1 MRDMP
6 ERIQG
11 CIRPL
16 EMEAFKH
23 RIRRMG
29 GGRIIGIMPVT
40 LARKKMEV
48 VNTTFPYVVT
58 LAYRDRRGETR
69 ETSVGWPQAA
79 LLNRMTHDE
88 LFQEVKRM
96 QEEKGIPYYESPV
109 KEGKSGKPRISRKCL
124 APLIVGYREY
134 GMTYARIAYMTGIS
148 ASLARDIYLKEGKNV

>member
-6 ERIQG
+6 EKIQG
-11 CIRPL
+11 CIQPL

-29 GGRIIGIMPVT
+29 GGRMIGIMPVT
-40 LARKKMEV
+40 LAKRKMEV
-48 VNTTFPYVVT
+48 VNTTYPYVIT
-58 LAYRDRRGETR
+58 LAYRNRRGEIK

-96 QEEKGIPYYESPV
+96 QEEKGLRYYESPV
-109 KEGKSGKPRISRKCL
+109 KEGKSRISRKRL
-124 APLIVGYREY
+124 APLIVWYREC
-134 GMTYARIAYMTGIS
+134 GMTYTWIAYMTGIS